1 MIKTWNNLDLGIVG
15 VALLSACI
23 DDYFSSNRYL
33 KLKTVRM
40 GGQAV

>member
-1 MIKTWNNLDLGIVG
+1 MG

-23 DDYFSSNRYL
+23 DDDFSSNRNL
-33 KLKTVRM
+33 KLKTVGM